1 MNKFIA
7 VVLCASFLVL
17 ATGCEGLFNTVKKDA
32 VLVKKISQEHKMS
45 EVKYEGVLAQ
55 DTVKTLSLNAVN
67 KTFNEKLKLEEAR
80 FELMAVDRKKLEDLL
95 NKTEYGVRP
104 LLEQN
109 QKLKMNSE
117 TELNKVP
124 GGLFYVTLTRAA
136 DPDEAYEL
144 VLNARDGEV
153 LKVSS
158 HLSKPAPI
166 EKEPSVIHDG
176 GIEIANRFIQEKG
189 AYALA
194 DLIPEEKTARQ
205 TAVAVE
211 VYYKNKETQS
221 LAYSVRVNLRTNQ
234 VIGFSKDIMA
244 ILGYF
249 SDS

>member
-7 VVLCASFLVL
+7 VVLCTSFLVL
-17 ATGCEGLFNTVKKDA
+17 TTGCEGLFNTVKKDT

-67 KTFNEKLKLEEAR
+67 KTYNEKLKLEEAR

-104 LLEQN
+104 MLERN
-109 QKLKMNSE
+109 QKVKIDFE

-124 GGLFYVTLTRAA
+124 GGLFYVTLTRVA
-136 DPDEAYEL
+136 DPDEVYEL

-153 LKVSS
+153 LKVSNDIS
-158 HLSKPAPI
+158 RPAPI
-166 EKEPSVIHDG
+166 EKEAIVIPDG
-176 GIEIANRFIQEKG
+176 RIETANRFIQEKG
-189 AYALA
+189 AYALS
-194 DLIPEEKTARQ
+194 DLIPEEKTVRQ
-205 TAVAVE
+205 GVVVE

>member
-1 MNKFIA
+1 MNKFVA

-17 ATGCEGLFNTVKKDA
+17 TTGCEGLFNTVKKDA

-67 KTFNEKLKLEEAR
+67 KTFNEKLRMEEAR

-136 DPDEAYEL
+136 DPDEVYEL

-158 HLSKPAPI
+158 DISKPAPI

-205 TAVAVE
+205 GVVGE
-211 VYYKNKETQS
+211 VYYKSKENES
-221 LAYSVRVNLRTNQ
+221 LVYSVKVNLRTQQ
-234 VIGFSKDIMA
+234 VVGFSKDIMA